1 MKKYIK
7 LAFIILSCVSMK
19 AQQIPASKQA
29 KPTLILNAT
38 AHLGNGEVIENSVI
52 GFKEGKLTIVADA
65 TTIRLDMSAYENVID
80 AKGKHVYPGF
90 IAPNSTIGLV
100 EIDAV
105 KASDDEREIGGMTP
119 NVRSLIAYN
128 SESRIIETARLNGV
142 LLAQITPR
150 GGRITGTSSIV
161 HFDAWTWEDAII
173 KENDGIHLNFPT
185 TFKRSGWWAE
195 PGTIESNKDYTKQ
208 VDEINSFFGKS
219 RVYLAEPSSVKN
231 LIYESMKGLFDGSQI
246 LYINANEEKQLI
258 DAIRI
263 GKENGVKR
271 MVVIGGYQA
280 VKVVDLLKANQIGVL
295 IGRVHELPRLDQ
307 DDIDQPFKLAKSL
320 TDLGILVGL
329 ENSGDMERM
338 NVRNLPFQ
346 AGTTVAYGLTK
357 EDALKTITLNTAKI
371 LGIDKQV
378 GSLEVGKDATLF
390 ISFGD
395 ALDMRTN
402 QISKAFIQGRD
413 IVLESHQTEL
423 YKKYKEK
430 YNQ

>member
-1 MKKYIK
+1 MKKYITITFVM
-7 LAFIILSCVSMK
+7 LTLVSMQ
-19 AQQIPASKQA
+19 AQQIPAPKQA
-29 KPTLILNAT
+29 KAILILNAT
-38 AHLGNGEVIENSVI
+38 AHLGNGEVIENSAI
-52 GFKEGKLTIVADA
+52 GFKDGKLTLVADA
-65 TTIRLDMSAYENVID
+65 TTIRLDMSVYENVID
-80 AKGKHVYPGF
+80 AKGKHIYPGF

-128 SESRIIETARLNGV
+128 SESRIIETARINGV
-142 LLAQITPR
+142 LLAQVTPR

-173 KENDGIHLNFPT
+173 KENDGIHLNFPV
-185 TFKRSGWWAE
+185 TFRRSGWWAE

-208 VDEINSFFGKS
+208 VDEINSFLAKS
-219 RVYLAEPSSVKN
+219 KAYLAEPSVEKN
-231 LIYESMKGLFDGSQI
+231 LVYESMKGLFDGSQT

-263 GKENGVKR
+263 GKENGVKKI
-271 MVVIGGYQA
+271 VIIGGYQA
-280 VKVVDLLKANQIGVL
+280 DKVSDLLKTNQIGVL
-295 IGRVHELPRLDQ
+295 IGRTHDLPRLDQ
-307 DDIDQPFKLAKSL
+307 DDIDLPFKLAKTL
-320 TDLGILVGL
+320 TDLGVLVGL

-338 NVRNLPFQ
+338 NTRNLPFQ
-346 AGTTVAYGLTK
+346 AGTTAAYGLSK
-357 EDALKTITLNTAKI
+357 EQALKTITLNTAKI

-378 GSLEVGKDATLF
+378 GSLEIGKDATLF
-390 ISFGD
+390 ISEGD

-402 QISKAFIQGRD
+402 QLSKAFIQGRE
-413 IVLESHQTEL
+413 ITLESHQTEL

-430 YNQ
+430 YHQ